1 MFFSQSRQTALA
13 TSATF
18 RPPNRTIARMKKPDI
33 ELEFS
38 DKYTR
43 EHAERYF
50 NKHNSSLRRRL
61 STWREVQVARKA
73 LHLAGDPNLV
83 LDLPCGAG
91 RFWPML
97 AEKQNRVIIGA
108 DNSAGM
114 LEVACHR
121 QPASIVARVKP
132 MRTSAFAIDLP
143 DNAVD
148 CIFSMRLLH
157 HIGQPEARQCLLREF
172 HRVTRDSLLISL
184 WVDGNYKAWK
194 KARGRKRLD
203 IAADG
208 TAYQNRHV
216 IPAKTIESEFR
227 EAGFTLQD
235 HLDYIPKWA
244 MWRLYILHKA

>member
-1 MFFSQSRQTALA
+1 MRS
-13 TSATF
+13 
-18 RPPNRTIARMKKPDI
+18 PIK
-33 ELEFS
+33 LEFS
-38 DKYTR
+38 EKYDKDHAR
-43 EHAERYF
+43 EYF
-50 NKHNSSLRRRL
+50 LKHQDGLARRL
-61 STWREVQVARKA
+61 SHKRDEQLARRA
-73 LHLAGDPNLV
+73 LALAGEPGLV

-235 HLDYIPKWA
+235 HLDCIPKWA